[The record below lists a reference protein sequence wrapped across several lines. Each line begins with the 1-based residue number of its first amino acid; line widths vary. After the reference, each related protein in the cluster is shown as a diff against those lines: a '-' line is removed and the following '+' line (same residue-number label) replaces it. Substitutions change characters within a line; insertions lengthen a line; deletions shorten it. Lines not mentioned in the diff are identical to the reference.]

1 MMDILTLTSLIV
13 SSITAVGVVIHQIH
27 LKNCACF
34 CIKSNCSKTPDTS
47 PRNSTAI

>member
-27 LKNCACF
+27 LKNCSCLCF
-34 CIKSNCSKTPDTS
+34 KSNCSKTPN
-47 PRNSTAI
+47 NSTSTI